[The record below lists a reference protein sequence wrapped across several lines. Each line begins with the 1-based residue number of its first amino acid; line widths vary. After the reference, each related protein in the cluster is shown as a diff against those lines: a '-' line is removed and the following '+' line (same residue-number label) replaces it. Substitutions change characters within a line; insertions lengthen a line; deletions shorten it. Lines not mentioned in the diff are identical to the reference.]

1 MSVLYKKPIKAQNGK
16 YIFNSIE
23 DIYKLY
29 PELHDIQARNPG
41 SKMTR
46 CVGSAH
52 DASKIC
58 GIDYRSLVARAYDDK
73 TMRLPGENDA
83 IVDAWNWKDAANNTD
98 DIEVLYDRERDGPEI
113 LQELL
118 ANLPL
123 HAFIGTGNAGKK
135 GYVDK
140 SDNIRSSHGIF
151 HMGYLPD
158 GTNLIYDLTKIKK
171 GIPDSYLNNINYIA
185 IPKGGGYK
193 TFTSM
198 RPSKEEED
206 AKKALELEEIKK
218 TIEEEKKALLDAEL
232 LEKAKYRPI
241 YRRETKEKPK
251 EVDGFKSLFA
261 LLDMQRKTN
270 TPAVSLKTPTGAP
283 GLFYTK

>member
-1 MSVLYKKPIKAQNGK
+1 MSVLYRKPIKAQNGK

-29 PELHDIQARNPG
+29 PELYNIRAKNPG
-41 SKMTR
+41 SDMTR

-58 GIDYRSLVARAYDDK
+58 GIDYRALVAKAYDDA

-98 DIEVLYDRERDGPEI
+98 EIEVLYDRERDGPEI

-118 ANLPL
+118 KNLPL

-135 GYVDK
+135 GYVKESDK
-140 SDNIRSSHGIF
+140 IRSSHGIF

-171 GIPDSYLNNINYIA
+171 GIPANYLNNINYIA
-185 IPKGGGYK
+185 VPKGGSYT

-206 AKKALELEEIKK
+206 AKKAKKLEEIKK
-218 TIEEEKKALLDAEL
+218 QIEEEKQALLDSEL
-232 LEKAKYRPI
+232 LDRAKYRPI
-241 YRRETKEKPK
+241 YRREIKRDSDKD
-251 EVDGFKSLFA
+251 DGFKSLIS
-261 LLDMQRKTN
+261 LLDMQNKAKKST
-270 TPAVSLKTPTGAP
+270 TSLSTPTGAP
-283 GLFYTK
+283 GLFYT